1 MKEIGYALLAVLL
14 MAGCGLDSGEEKTP
28 AAEGIP
34 AAQEIKVHETRRH
47 QRHCIIKRHR
57 LMGKDTER
65 KRSGWL
71 IRQLMRMEKI
81 IRRFLLRELFLP
93 SIFLLMK
100 GFLLL
105 KRRFPFH
112 LPMYRL
118 IMTWPLLKN

>member
-14 MAGCGLDSGEEKTP
+14 MAGCGLDSGEKKTP
-28 AAEGIP
+28 AAEDIP
-34 AAQEIKVHETRRH
+34 AAQEIKVHEIPEASEALYH
-47 QRHCIIKRHR
+47 KAAQAY
-57 LMGKDTER
+57 GKDTGR

-81 IRRFLLRELFLP
+81 IRRFLSRELFLP

>member
-14 MAGCGLDSGEEKTP
+14 MAGCGLDSGEKKTP
-28 AAEGIP
+28 AAEDIP
-34 AAQEIKVHETRRH
+34 AAQEIKVHEIPEASEALYHKAAQAYGKGHRTEALRLAN
-47 QRHCIIKRHR
+47 QAINEDGENYKALSLKGII
-57 LMGKDTER
+57 LA
-65 KRSGWL
+65 
-71 IRQLMRMEKI
+71 
-81 IRRFLLRELFLP
+81 